1 MIDYKVFF
9 EQLLKGYSSS
19 YDIERI
25 GENSEGL
32 VAKAHMHVEES
43 QCMVFEELKMWTADA
58 DEYVYIYRIPNLTE
72 DICKKLIDETYNVGV
87 PNIKLEH
94 VSLKKQHMRTNLVA
108 VFICDKA
115 EEGAIKLI
123 KKCKIYKNF
132 MFALKGWM
140 EMHTALLLTEDG
152 SVVSNRYGRGTG
164 DYLRKHIDHYRLNV
178 NKNIL

>member
-1 MIDYKVFF
+1 MIDYKEFL

-19 YDIERI
+19 YDIEKMD
-25 GENSEGL
+25 NDEGL

-58 DEYVYIYRIPNLTE
+58 DEYVYIYRIPHLTDE
-72 DICKKLIDETYNVGV
+72 ICKKLIEEAYGLGM

-94 VSLKKQHMRTNLVA
+94 VNLKNQHMRTNLVA
-108 VFICDKA
+108 LFICDTA
-115 EEGAIKLI
+115 DEGAIKLV

-140 EMHTALLLTEDG
+140 EMHTALIQLSDG
-152 SVVSNRYGRGTG
+152 SVDANRYGKGTG
-164 DYLRKHIDHYRLNV
+164 DYLRKHIDHYRSNV
-178 NKNIL
+178 NKNTL